1 MKNDIRETLMNEIDS
16 LLSGKSDIKRARAI
30 SKLSAQVIYKD
41 RLTMES
47 KVLEAKSKLWF
58 GGKK

>member
-1 MKNDIRETLMNEIDS
+1 MKNDIREILMNEIDS
-16 LLSGKSDIKRARAI
+16 LLGGKSDTKRARAI

-41 RLTMES
+41 RLAIEE
-47 KVLEAKSKLWF
+47 KVLVAKSKLWF